1 VASDSKSKKKNIFK
15 KILGSVAPLV
25 GTAIGGPFGGLAT
38 TVLREAF
45 GSDDEA
51 DIERQIASSSPDALI
66 KFKTAEQ
73 AMEVKMREL
82 DIDEADLYLK
92 DVQSARVMATKTSI
106 IPQLVLTFLALGAFG
121 TVLYVLVL
129 QSQIIPAE
137 NKDLVIFLVGQLS
150 TFTGMGFSFFLGSSK
165 GSSDKNR
172 SLSDMQAAN
181 RQQ

>member
-1 VASDSKSKKKNIFK
+1 MASDKSKSKKKNIFK

-51 DIERQIASSSPDALI
+51 EIERQIASSSPDALI
-66 KFKTAEQ
+66 KLKTAEQ

-82 DIDEADLYLK
+82 DISEDDLYLK
-92 DVQSARVMATKTSI
+92 DVQSARDMAKATSI
-106 IPQLVLTFLALGAFG
+106 IPQLALTFIAIFAFG
-121 TVLYVLVL
+121 AVLYVLVL
-129 QSQIIPAE
+129 QSQVIPPE

-165 GSSDKNR
+165 GSGDKNKQIA
-172 SLSDMQAAN
+172 DMQAN
-181 RQQ
+181 R

>member
-1 VASDSKSKKKNIFK
+1 MASDSKSKKKNIFK

-66 KFKTAEQ
+66 KLKTAEQ
-73 AMEVKMREL
+73 AMETKMREL
-82 DIDEADLYLK
+82 DIDETDLYLQ
-92 DVQSARVMATKTSI
+92 DVQSARDMAKATSI
-106 IPQLVLTFLALGAFG
+106 IPQLSLTFIAIFAFG
-121 TVLYVLVL
+121 AVLYVLVL
-129 QSQIIPAE
+129 QSQIIPPE

-165 GSSDKNR
+165 GSGDKNKQIA
-172 SLSDMQAAN
+172 DMQAKQ
-181 RQQ
+181 R

>member
-1 VASDSKSKKKNIFK
+1 VVLNKLRRAGGVVK
-15 KILGSVAPLV
+15 KILGSVAPLI

-51 DIERQIASSSPDALI
+51 EIHRQIAASSPDALV
-66 KFKTAEQ
+66 KLKTAEQ
-73 AMEVKMREL
+73 AMAVKMQEL
-82 DIDEADLYLK
+82 DIDETDLYLK
-92 DVQSARVMATKTSI
+92 DVQSARDMAKMTSI
-106 IPQLVLTFLALGAFG
+106 VPQLLLTFTAIFAFG

-129 QSQIIPAE
+129 QSQIIPPE

-165 GSSDKNR
+165 GSKESKA
-172 SLSDMQAAN
+172 MMAT
-181 RQQ
+181 QQQVSR